1 MAYEQNQLRGQGFGQ
16 ATGVVDAAS
25 RNRVLRNTYWLL
37 ALSMVPTVLG
47 AWLGSDT
54 DAILAL
60 LRKFART
67 AAETESE
74 IRNAVFNGDLAA
86 AAAAAHKLNGAART
100 VGANGVA
107 KAAAG
112 IERAGKSG
120 DKAGCSDA
128 LGPLAVELR
137 CIAAAINDN

>member
-1 MAYEQNQLRGQGFGQ
+1 M
-16 ATGVVDAAS
+16 
-25 RNRVLRNTYWLL
+25 
-37 ALSMVPTVLG
+37 LG

-54 DAILAL
+54 EAISTL
-60 LRKFART
+60 LRKFAHT

-74 IRNAVFNGDLAA
+74 IRSAMSNGDLAA

-107 KAAAG
+107 RAAAG
-112 IERAGKSG
+112 IERAGKAG

-128 LGPLAVELR
+128 LGPLATELR
-137 CIAAAINDN
+137 CAAVAINEQLGAQSLGGTNI